1 MGTEKNQANAA
12 PIPAPPV
19 TPAVPGPP
27 APAGAGVAFTP
38 VSAQGKKRMK
48 LIGILVGV
56 LVVLV
61 IAGVVAIKVANSSR
75 TPEAEVRKYLD
86 LLAAGKASAA
96 TAMVDPGVNNDQRTF
111 LTDDVMAS
119 ATSLLVVE
127 DVGTDKKD
135 SSDTRSVTATMQVN
149 GERFV
154 HVFTVTKAEPTMGV
168 LDNWKVKNSLAVELN
183 VDAEG
188 YTQFTIGGVTADIP
202 SKSFSGREGS
212 YVVYPGVYTVTPV
225 APSEYAD
232 SNPETVAVLDD
243 GFGGNGSTVSLKA
256 TYNTKLIAAAQAAGQ
271 QAVDSCT
278 SIPGNQSSSCPFAI
292 QSDAVTEVSGA
303 MPKALGAES
312 AEQPTVFRATVI
324 FTATYSNKYYMAG
337 TRDVEAKVEIRA
349 QLDDDKVLKLDKD
362 GKPEFTVDF
371 LR

>member
-1 MGTEKNQANAA
+1 
-12 PIPAPPV
+12 
-19 TPAVPGPP
+19 
-27 APAGAGVAFTP
+27 
-38 VSAQGKKRMK
+38 
-48 LIGILVGV
+48 
-56 LVVLV
+56 
-61 IAGVVAIKVANSSR
+61 
-75 TPEAEVRKYLD
+75 
-86 LLAAGKASAA
+86 
-96 TAMVDPGVNNDQRTF
+96 
-111 LTDDVMAS
+111 MAS

-135 SSDTRSVTATMQVN
+135 SSDTRSVTATLQVN

-154 HVFTVTKAEPTMGV
+154 HVFTVTKAEPTMGI
-168 LDNWKVKNSLAVELN
+168 LDNWKVKDSLAVELN

-202 SKSFSGREGS
+202 SKSFSGREGA

-292 QSDAVTEVSGA
+292 QSDAVTEVSGT

-312 AEQPTVFRATVI
+312 ADQPTVFRATVI

-337 TRDVEAKVEIRA
+337 TRDVDAKVEIRA